1 MEATVDKDCAKQQ
14 TPPSKFA
21 IGIRLSGQNTSQ
33 QFDPQSLILR
43 VGEQVIVLTG
53 FGETVGTVASNKILN
68 LNPEKKPPL
77 FKVLRK
83 ATPTDLERATKKRN
97 FEQKGKLF
105 CLEKIKELGLS
116 MNLSRVVFFEEEKK
130 ITFFFTA
137 DGRVDFRELVR
148 MLAAFMKSRIEMR
161 QVGVRDEAKAI
172 AGQGICGQDLCCSR
186 FLKSFTPVTIRM
198 AKDQGL
204 ALNPSKISGVCGR
217 LMCCLQYE
225 HEVYREL
232 VDTMPKTGA
241 RVDTP
246 DGPGGVVKNIILEK
260 QVTVALDDES
270 FMTYDVSELEFNP
283 DSAPSEDE
291 DY

>member
-1 MEATVDKDCAKQQ
+1 MEATASKDCSKKQ
-14 TPPSKFA
+14 TPSSKFA
-21 IGIRLSGQNTSQ
+21 IGIRLVSQNTSQ
-33 QFDPQSLILR
+33 QFDPQTLKLR
-43 VGEQVIVLTG
+43 VGEKVLVATG

-68 LNPEKKPPL
+68 LNPDKKPPL

-83 ATPTDLERATKKRN
+83 ATATDLELAAKKET

-105 CLEKIKELGLS
+105 CLEKIQELKLS

-186 FLKSFTPVTIRM
+186 FLEGFTPVTIRM

-225 HEVYREL
+225 HEVYKEL
-232 VDTMPKTGA
+232 VDTMPKPGA
-241 RVDTP
+241 RVKSP
-246 DGPGGVVKNIILEK
+246 DGPGRVVKNIILEK
-260 QVTVALDDES
+260 QVTVILDDES
-270 FMTYDVSELEFNP
+270 FMTYDVNELEFNP
-283 DSAPSEDE
+283 NSAPPEN

>member
-1 MEATVDKDCAKQQ
+1 MEATVNKDCPKEQ
-14 TPPSKFA
+14 TPSSKFM
-21 IGIRLSGQNTSQ
+21 IGIRLSSQNTSQ
-33 QFDPQSLILR
+33 QFDPLSHKLR
-43 VGEQVIVLTG
+43 VGEQVVVLTG
-53 FGETVGTVASNKILN
+53 FGETVGTVASNKIIN
-68 LNPEKKPPL
+68 FNHEKKPPL
-77 FKVLRK
+77 FKVIRK
-83 ATPTDLERATKKRN
+83 ATATDLETAAKKEN
-97 FEQKGKLF
+97 FEHKGKLF
-105 CLEKIKELGLS
+105 CLEKIKELKLS

-186 FLKSFTPVTIRM
+186 FLESFTPVTIRM

-232 VDTMPKTGA
+232 VDTMPKPGA
-241 RVDTP
+241 RVETP
-246 DGPGGVVKNIILEK
+246 DGPGRVVKNIILEK

-270 FMTYDVSELEFNP
+270 FMTYDVTELEFNL
-283 DSAPSEDE
+283 DSAPPGD

>member
-1 MEATVDKDCAKQQ
+1 MKATANKDCSIKP
-14 TPPSKFA
+14 TTPSKFA
-21 IGIRLSGQNTSQ
+21 IGIRQQGQSASQ
-33 QFDPQSLILR
+33 QFDPQSLKLR
-43 VGEQVIVLTG
+43 VGEKVIVLTG
-53 FGETVGTVASNKILN
+53 FGEVLGTVASNKIIRTS
-68 LNPEKKPPL
+68 PEKQPPL
-77 FKVLRK
+77 FKVVRK
-83 ATPTDLERATKKRN
+83 AQDKDLEWMKKKET
-97 FEQKGKLF
+97 FEQKGKIF
-105 CLEKIKELGLS
+105 CLEKIKELGLT
-116 MNLSRVVFFEEEKK
+116 MNLSRVFFFEEDKK

-186 FLKSFTPVTIRM
+186 FLDDFTPVTIRM

-232 VDTMPKTGA
+232 VGSMPKPGS
-241 RVDTP
+241 RVQTP
-246 DGPGGVVKNIILEK
+246 EGPGRVLKNIILEK
-260 QVTVALDDES
+260 QVTIALDDES
-270 FMTYDVSELEFNP
+270 FMTYDVSELEFIP
-283 DSAPSEDE
+283 DSAPPEE
-291 DY
+291 NR

>member
-1 MEATVDKDCAKQQ
+1 MEATVNKDCPKEQ

-33 QFDPQSLILR
+33 QFDPQSFRLR
-43 VGEQVIVLTG
+43 VGEQVVVLTG

-68 LNPEKKPPL
+68 FNHEKETPL
-77 FKVLRK
+77 FQVLRM
-83 ATPTDLERATKKRN
+83 ATATDLEWVTKKET
-97 FEQKGKLF
+97 FEHKGKLF
-105 CLEKIKELGLS
+105 CLEKIKELGLC

-186 FLKSFTPVTIRM
+186 FLDNFTPVTIRM

-232 VDTMPKTGA
+232 VDTMPKTGS
-241 RVDTP
+241 RIETP
-246 DGPGGVVKNIILEK
+246 DGPGRVVKNIILEK

-283 DSAPSEDE
+283 DSAPPD
-291 DY
+291 DH